1 MRVVWKD
8 SGTRIV
14 RKQPRI
20 YRGIEVKGVQRG
32 WTVGL
37 DGDDNI
43 YRTYP
48 CAQNAIDK
56 VLGGHGSTGTA
67 VLRRQDIQVLVD
79 GRWVKIE

>member
-8 SGTRIV
+8 SSSRIV

-20 YRGIEVKGVQRG
+20 YRGIEVTGADRG
-32 WTVGL
+32 WTIAL
-37 DGDDNI
+37 EGDTNI

-48 CAQNAIDK
+48 CAQNAIDN

-67 VLRRQDIQVLVD
+67 VLRNPRIEILV
-79 GRWVKIE
+79 GREWVKIQ